1 MNMFNIVF
9 YAIAALTLS
18 SAAMMVFSR
27 NVIYS
32 AVGLLFALMGV
43 AGFYV
48 LLAADFV
55 AVVQILIYVGGIL
68 VLLLFGVM
76 LSQRIT
82 SIEMNTGAMQI
93 IPAVLVVGGVLAILI
108 RMIYTTPWNQIP
120 LAEYAPTTEPIGIL
134 LMTDFLIPFEIASVL
149 LLAALI
155 GAAFIARKERAS

>member
-1 MNMFNIVF
+1 MTLFDFTFYVF
-9 YAIAALTLS
+9 SALTLF
-18 SAAMMVFSR
+18 SAGMMTFSR

-32 AVGLLFALMGV
+32 AVGLLFTFVGV
-43 AGFYV
+43 AGLYV

-76 LSQRIT
+76 LSQKIT
-82 SIEMNTGAMQI
+82 NISIKSGTLQFV
-93 IPAVLVVGGVLAILI
+93 PAVLVVAGVLAILV
-108 RMIYTTPWNQIP
+108 RMVYSTPWNE
-120 LAEYAPTTEPIGIL
+120 AADTGYEPTTESIGTL
-134 LMTDFLIPFEIASVL
+134 LMTDFLIPFEMVSIL